1 MRYNNSKI
9 SCQHDESSGHFKDS
23 CVIMSQMEL
32 FRFLFCICV
41 GISTLVIF
49 GFVVDANAL

>member
-9 SCQHDESSGHFKDS
+9 SCQHDESSGQFKDS